1 MATSVAMRLNFT
13 GPLVV
18 DILEGRKRSTLR
30 AAKPNVAVGETIT
43 LAWKR
48 FDKPFATAVVTN
60 CRSWRAIDLSAR
72 ERRALQAVYDP
83 LPARVWRIT
92 FEVADR
98 LDGAVP
104 AQVQH
109 DAPV

>member
-1 MATSVAMRLNFT
+1 MRLNFT
-13 GPLVV
+13 GPLVI

-30 AAKPNVAVGETIT
+30 AQKPNVAVGDTIT

-48 FDKPFATAVVTN
+48 FDKPFARATVTRM
-60 CRSWRAIDLSAR
+60 RSWRAIDLSAR
-72 ERRALQAVYDP
+72 ERSALQAVYDP

-92 FEVADR
+92 FEVTER

-104 AQVQH
+104 AQVEH